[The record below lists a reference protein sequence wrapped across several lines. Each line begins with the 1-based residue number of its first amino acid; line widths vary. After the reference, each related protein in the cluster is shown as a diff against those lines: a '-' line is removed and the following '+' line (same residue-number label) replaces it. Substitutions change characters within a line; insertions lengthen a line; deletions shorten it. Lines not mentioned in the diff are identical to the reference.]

1 MLPQLIEEF
10 DGHLTQAISDAQ
22 QLQTTLDLEYQH
34 LKNSDLEAFQELQ
47 VRKQHDVQ
55 TIQLFDALRNQFCT
69 KASIDQEDKNFS
81 QHLPPSQQTQWQQLL
96 DILEACN
103 KTHRTSDYYMRTK
116 LESISKALETL
127 ELSSPMT
134 STNLYN
140 SLGNAFKSN
149 IGRSIDKA

>member
-1 MLPQLIEEF
+1 LLPQLIEEF

-22 QLQTTLDLEYQH
+22 QLQSTLDLEYDY

-96 DILEACN
+96 DILEACD

-140 SLGNAFKSN
+140 NLGNAFKSN
-149 IGRSIDKA
+149 IGRSLDKA

>member
-10 DGHLTQAISDAQ
+10 DGHLKQAISDAQ
-22 QLQTTLDLEYQH
+22 QLQSTLDLEYDH

-69 KASIDQEDKNFS
+69 KANIDQEDKNFS

-127 ELSSPMT
+127 ELSSPVT

-149 IGRSIDKA
+149 IGRSLDKA

>member
-1 MLPQLIEEF
+1 LLPQLIEEF

-22 QLQTTLDLEYQH
+22 QLQSTLDLEYDH

-55 TIQLFDALRNQFCT
+55 TIQLFDALRNQFCK

-149 IGRSIDKA
+149 IGRSLDKA

>member
-10 DGHLTQAISDAQ
+10 DSHLKQAISDAQ
-22 QLQTTLDLEYQH
+22 QLQSTLNLEYDH
-34 LKNSDLEAFQELQ
+34 LKNNDLEAFQELQ

-55 TIQLFDALRNQFCT
+55 TIQLFDALRNQFCK
-69 KASIDQEDKNFS
+69 KANIDQEDKNFS

-96 DILEACN
+96 DILEVCN

-127 ELSSPMT
+127 ELSSPVT

-149 IGRSIDKA
+149 IGRSLDKA

>member
-10 DGHLTQAISDAQ
+10 DGHLKQAISDAQ
-22 QLQTTLDLEYQH
+22 QLQSTLDLEYDH
-34 LKNSDLEAFQELQ
+34 LKNNDLEAFQELQ

-69 KASIDQEDKNFS
+69 KANIDQEDKNFS

-103 KTHRTSDYYMRTK
+103 KTHRISDYYMRTK

-127 ELSSPMT
+127 ELSSPVT

-149 IGRSIDKA
+149 IGRSLDKA

>member
-22 QLQTTLDLEYQH
+22 QLQSTLDLEYDH

-149 IGRSIDKA
+149 IGRSLDKA

>member
-1 MLPQLIEEF
+1 LLPQLIEEF

-149 IGRSIDKA
+149 IGRSLDKA

>member
-10 DGHLTQAISDAQ
+10 DGHLKQAISDAQ
-22 QLQTTLDLEYQH
+22 QLQSTLDLEYDH

-69 KASIDQEDKNFS
+69 KANIDQEDKNFS

-96 DILEACN
+96 DILEVCN

-127 ELSSPMT
+127 ELSSPVT

-149 IGRSIDKA
+149 IGRSLDKA

>member
-10 DGHLTQAISDAQ
+10 DGHLKQAISDAQ
-22 QLQTTLDLEYQH
+22 QLQSTLDLEYDH
-34 LKNSDLEAFQELQ
+34 LKNNDLEAFQELQ

-69 KASIDQEDKNFS
+69 KANIDQEDKNFS

-96 DILEACN
+96 DILEVCN

-127 ELSSPMT
+127 ELSSPVT

-149 IGRSIDKA
+149 IGRSLDKA

>member
-22 QLQTTLDLEYQH
+22 QLQTTLDLEYDH
-34 LKNSDLEAFQELQ
+34 LKNSDLEAFQELR

-55 TIQLFDALRNQFCT
+55 TIQLFDALRNQFCK

-149 IGRSIDKA
+149 IGRSLDKA

>member
-10 DGHLTQAISDAQ
+10 DGHLKQAISDAQ
-22 QLQTTLDLEYQH
+22 QLQSTLDLEYDH
-34 LKNSDLEAFQELQ
+34 LKNNDLEAFQELQ

-69 KASIDQEDKNFS
+69 KANIDQEDKNFS

-96 DILEACN
+96 DILEVCN

-116 LESISKALETL
+116 LESISKALEPL
-127 ELSSPMT
+127 ELSSPVT

-149 IGRSIDKA
+149 IGRSLDKA

>member
-1 MLPQLIEEF
+1 LLPQLIEEF

>member
-22 QLQTTLDLEYQH
+22 QLQTTLDLEYDH

-149 IGRSIDKA
+149 IGRSLDKA

>member
-22 QLQTTLDLEYQH
+22 QLQTTLDLEYDH

-55 TIQLFDALRNQFCT
+55 TIQLFDALRNQFCK

-149 IGRSIDKA
+149 IGRSLDKA

>member
-1 MLPQLIEEF
+1 LLPQLIEEF

-22 QLQTTLDLEYQH
+22 QLQTTLDLEYDH

-149 IGRSIDKA
+149 IGRSLDKA

>member
-10 DGHLTQAISDAQ
+10 DGHLKQAISDAQ
-22 QLQTTLDLEYQH
+22 QLQSTLDLEYDH
-34 LKNSDLEAFQELQ
+34 LKNNDLEAFQELQ

-69 KASIDQEDKNFS
+69 KANIDQEDKNFS

-96 DILEACN
+96 DILEACD

-127 ELSSPMT
+127 ELSSPVT

-149 IGRSIDKA
+149 IGRSLDKA

>member
-22 QLQTTLDLEYQH
+22 QLQSTLDLEYDH

>member
-96 DILEACN
+96 DILEVCN

-127 ELSSPMT
+127 ELSSPVT

-149 IGRSIDKA
+149 IGRSLDKA

>member
-10 DGHLTQAISDAQ
+10 DGHLKQAISDAQ
-22 QLQTTLDLEYQH
+22 QLQSTLDLEYDH
-34 LKNSDLEAFQELQ
+34 LKNNDLEAFQELQ

-69 KASIDQEDKNFS
+69 RASIDQEDKNFS

-96 DILEACN
+96 DILEVCN

-127 ELSSPMT
+127 ELSSPVT

-149 IGRSIDKA
+149 IGRSLDKA

>member
-10 DGHLTQAISDAQ
+10 DGHLKQAISDAQ
-22 QLQTTLDLEYQH
+22 QLQTTLDLEYDH

-69 KASIDQEDKNFS
+69 RASIDQEDKNFS

-127 ELSSPMT
+127 ELSSPVT

-149 IGRSIDKA
+149 IGRSLDKA

>member
-10 DGHLTQAISDAQ
+10 DGHLKQAISDAQ
-22 QLQTTLDLEYQH
+22 QLQSTLDLEYDH
-34 LKNSDLEAFQELQ
+34 LKNNDLEAFQELQ

-69 KASIDQEDKNFS
+69 KASIEQDDKNFS

-96 DILEACN
+96 DILEACD
-103 KTHRTSDYYMRTK
+103 KTHRISDYYMRTK

-127 ELSSPMT
+127 ELSSPVT

-149 IGRSIDKA
+149 IGRSLDKA

>member
-22 QLQTTLDLEYQH
+22 QLQSTLDLEYDH
-34 LKNSDLEAFQELQ
+34 LKNNDLEAFQELQ

-69 KASIDQEDKNFS
+69 KANIDQEDKNFS

-96 DILEACN
+96 DILEVCN

-127 ELSSPMT
+127 ELSSPVT

-140 SLGNAFKSN
+140 RLGNAFKSN
-149 IGRSIDKA
+149 IGRSLDKA

>member
-10 DGHLTQAISDAQ
+10 DGLLKQAISDAQ
-22 QLQTTLDLEYQH
+22 QLQSTLELEFDFLKTNDLQ
-34 LKNSDLEAFQELQ
+34 AFEELQ

-69 KASIDQEDKNFS
+69 KASIDRDDQNFS
-81 QHLPPSQQTQWQQLL
+81 QHLPPLQQTQWQQLL
-96 DILEACN
+96 DILEACET
-103 KTHRTSDYYMRTK
+103 THRTSDFFMRTK

-127 ELSSPMT
+127 ELSSPVT

-149 IGRSIDKA
+149 IGRSLDKA

>member
-1 MLPQLIEEF
+1 MLPQLLEEF
-10 DGHLTQAISDAQ
+10 DGHLNQAISDAQ
-22 QLQTTLDLEYQH
+22 QLQSTLDLEYDH
-34 LKNSDLEAFQELQ
+34 LKNSDLEAFEELQ

-69 KASIDQEDKNFS
+69 KASIEQDDKNFS

-96 DILEACN
+96 DILEACD
-103 KTHRTSDYYMRTK
+103 KTHRISDYYMRTK

-127 ELSSPMT
+127 ELSSPVT

-149 IGRSIDKA
+149 IGRSLDKA

>member
-1 MLPQLIEEF
+1 LLPQLIEEF
-10 DGHLTQAISDAQ
+10 DGHLKQAIGDAQ
-22 QLQTTLDLEYQH
+22 QLQSTLDLEYDH
-34 LKNSDLEAFQELQ
+34 LKNNDLEAFQELQ

-69 KASIDQEDKNFS
+69 KANIDQEDKNFS

-96 DILEACN
+96 DILEVCN

-127 ELSSPMT
+127 ELSSPVT

-149 IGRSIDKA
+149 IGRSLDKA

>member
-22 QLQTTLDLEYQH
+22 QLQSTLDLEYDH
-34 LKNSDLEAFQELQ
+34 LKNNDLEAFQELQ

-69 KASIDQEDKNFS
+69 KANIDQEDKNFS

-96 DILEACN
+96 DILEVCN

-127 ELSSPMT
+127 ELSSPVT

-149 IGRSIDKA
+149 IGRSLDKA

>member
-69 KASIDQEDKNFS
+69 KANIDQEDKNFS

>member
-22 QLQTTLDLEYQH
+22 QLQSTLDLEYDH
-34 LKNSDLEAFQELQ
+34 LKNSDLQAFQELQ

-69 KASIDQEDKNFS
+69 KASIDREDKNFS

-96 DILEACN
+96 DILEACD
-103 KTHRTSDYYMRTK
+103 KTHRTSDYFMRTK

-127 ELSSPMT
+127 ELSSPVT

-149 IGRSIDKA
+149 IGRSLDKA

>member
-10 DGHLTQAISDAQ
+10 DGHLKQAISDAQ
-22 QLQTTLDLEYQH
+22 QLQSTLDLEYDH

-69 KASIDQEDKNFS
+69 KANIDQEDKNFS

-149 IGRSIDKA
+149 IGRSLDKA